1 MDVLLKAYTG
11 QIGLLAH
18 FVVPA
23 KAFSLYLRKNYRMPG
38 GRRVWLSRILRSPS
52 EGGARRRYSFP
63 TSTPR
68 ITGSLDPAPKD

>member
-23 KAFSLYLRKNYRMPG
+23 KAFSPYLRENYR
-38 GRRVWLSRILRSPS
+38 LPS
-52 EGGARRRYSFP
+52 ERGVG
-63 TSTPR
+63 
-68 ITGSLDPAPKD
+68 